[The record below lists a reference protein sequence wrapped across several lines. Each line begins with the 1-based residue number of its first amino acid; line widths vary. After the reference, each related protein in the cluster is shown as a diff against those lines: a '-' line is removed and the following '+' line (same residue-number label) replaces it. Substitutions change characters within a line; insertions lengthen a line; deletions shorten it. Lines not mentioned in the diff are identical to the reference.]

1 VNVQQQIEALQTEVE
16 SLGGKAGQLDEY
28 KALRKKQQEIHEQVE
43 ALNAK
48 IQPFIADA
56 EEIQILFKGKQQ
68 ILAKL
73 EKVRASK
80 LKK

>member
-1 VNVQQQIEALQTEVE
+1 MNVQQQIEALKSEVG
-16 SLGGKAGQLDEY
+16 SLGDKAGQLDEY
-28 KALRKKQQEIHEQVE
+28 KALRKQQQEIHEQVE

-73 EKVRASK
+73 ENVRARK
-80 LKK
+80 TKG